1 MQGGQRKM
9 NTKPH
14 KEQRPGLPSL
24 HAEIKRMALQGW
36 PGREAQ
42 PAAAGLKSRVST
54 SEGTLREAK

>member
-1 MQGGQRKM
+1 MHGGKRKM

-14 KEQRPGLPSL
+14 KQQRPGLPSL
-24 HAEIKRMALQGW
+24 HTEIKRMDLQGW

-54 SEGTLREAK
+54 SEGKLREAK